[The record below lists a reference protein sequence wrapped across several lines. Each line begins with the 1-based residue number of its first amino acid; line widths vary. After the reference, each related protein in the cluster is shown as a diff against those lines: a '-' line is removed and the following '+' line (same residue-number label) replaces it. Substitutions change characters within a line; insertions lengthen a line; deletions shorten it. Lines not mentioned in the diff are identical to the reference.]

1 MISRTGLSPSVI
13 PPFQTDSAIAQL
25 SNSLRSPTT
34 PVRKSV
40 WFGLLRFR
48 SPLLTESIFLS
59 VPLGTE
65 MFQFSRL
72 AACAYGFN
80 ARQFG
85 NLRINS
91 CLTDTR
97 SLSQFSTP
105 FKAFRRQDVPHALF
119 FSYPASIEYS
129 IRLTPF
135 SVVHE
140 CEPKNV
146 TFFEYSCRSIS
157 FELVESKDST
167 IDKIIVVCYY
177 ATLASPNCKIS

>member
-40 WFGLLRFR
+40 WFGLFRFR

-72 AACAYGFN
+72 AIVNLWIQFTSVRESTDQLLFN
-80 ARQFG
+80 G
-85 NLRINS
+85 
-91 CLTDTR
+91 
-97 SLSQFSTP
+97 
-105 FKAFRRQDVPHALF
+105 
-119 FSYPASIEYS
+119 YP
-129 IRLTPF
+129 
-135 SVVHE
+135 
-140 CEPKNV
+140 
-146 TFFEYSCRSIS
+146 
-157 FELVESKDST
+157 
-167 IDKIIVVCYY
+167 
-177 ATLASPNCKIS
+177 

>member
-1 MISRTGLSPSVI
+1 MTRPTQDTTGGRMISRTGLSPSVI
-13 PPFQTDSAIAQL
+13 PPFQTDSAIARL
-25 SNSLRSPTT
+25 SNSLCSPTT

-40 WFGLLRFR
+40 WFGLFRFR
-48 SPLLTESIFLS
+48 STLLTESIFLS

-85 NLRINS
+85 NLRIIS

-119 FSYPASIEYS
+119 FSYTRQSNI
-129 IRLTPF
+129 PF
-135 SVVHE
+135 HRR
-140 CEPKNV
+140 
-146 TFFEYSCRSIS
+146 RSLL
-157 FELVESKDST
+157 FTCV
-167 IDKIIVVCYY
+167 
-177 ATLASPNCKIS
+177 NRRM